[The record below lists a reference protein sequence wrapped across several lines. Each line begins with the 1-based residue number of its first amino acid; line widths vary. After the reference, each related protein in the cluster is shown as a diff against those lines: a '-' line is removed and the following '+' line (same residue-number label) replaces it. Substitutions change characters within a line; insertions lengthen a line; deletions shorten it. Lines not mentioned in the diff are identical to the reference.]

1 MLVPAI
7 TKKDELERLFMESI
21 YSEDYFW
28 YSGYLYA
35 HELPDINIADNDF
48 KYAIVDNKRV
58 VSYIDNEKVVGYLA
72 YKIDPSTDTVYNFGL
87 LSFDKGN
94 PTVGVDLFK
103 EMERLVA
110 IHRRIEWRM
119 VGGNPVQRHYDKF
132 CKKHGGNIVTLHDV
146 CKGPDGMMHDSLIY
160 EIVRK

>member
-1 MLVPAI
+1 MLIPAI
-7 TKKDELERLFMESI
+7 ARKEELDGLFMASV

-35 HELPDINIADNDF
+35 HELPIINAADNDF
-48 KYAIVDNKRV
+48 KYAIVDG
-58 VSYIDNEKVVGYLA
+58 DKVVGYLA
-72 YKIDPSTDTVYNFGL
+72 YRVDPSTDTVYNFGL
-87 LSFDKGN
+87 VSFDKGN
-94 PTVGVDLFK
+94 PTVGIDLFK
-103 EMERLVA
+103 EMERLAA

-132 CKKHGGNIVTLHDV
+132 CKKHGGSVVTLHDV
-146 CKGPDGMMHDSLIY
+146 CKGPDGKWHDSLIY